1 MEVLRHDDV
10 AGHNEIVFA
19 PDFFKTLEE
28 EISSSRRFQE
38 LSAAIA
44 TVCNEMKF
52 AATVESLASFRHA
65 EQYSARVNHSH
76 LRSTKEVPR
85 RMGHPR
91 HGTTN
96 SLRTKAG
103 PPVLNRPRYSL
114 RRSRLEA
121 VEIAA

>member
-44 TVCNEMKF
+44 TACNEMKF

-85 RMGHPR
+85 RIDWIRAKAPTWTHVVFLV
-91 HGTTN
+91 
-96 SLRTKAG
+96 LRTKK
-103 PPVLNRPRYSL
+103 
-114 RRSRLEA
+114 
-121 VEIAA
+121 